1 MRPRTKHNLR
11 QAAICIP
18 IALAAG
24 WGIAGTIIPRMMD
37 HFWTGAMYV
46 MITAICFDILL
57 KRIYPKFAWT
67 RPYEP
72 PTFDFDDPKRI
83 NFTGM
88 QTVSR
93 AWRPGDPSE
102 QLFKTVVIGFD
113 EVVEM
118 QRKSNTEPEDQLIP
132 KLWPSEEELMKFCGK
147 DEGLRA
153 KYYKAWRE
161 ANRMSWHLHHDKD
174 WMVRHLD
181 YAANYEEQERMRK
194 LLLGVWEPKH
204 QIFRYASVPYIEKL
218 CKELVDLGY
227 ADEIVKE
234 LETQPSPISPDLLED
249 IFLDFIYMVRANPNE
264 KAIFKPFPETH
275 A

>member
-1 MRPRTKHNLR
+1 MTPRTKHNLR
-11 QAAICIP
+11 QGAICIP
-18 IALAAG
+18 VALAVG
-24 WGIAGTIIPRMMD
+24 WGIAGTIIPLMGV

-46 MITAICFDILL
+46 MITAICFDIFL
-57 KRIYPKFAWT
+57 KMIYPKFAWT

-83 NFTGM
+83 NFTNIKPR
-88 QTVSR
+88 TLL
-93 AWRPGDPSE
+93 PTE
-102 QLFKTVVIGFD
+102 Q
-113 EVVEM
+113 
-118 QRKSNTEPEDQLIP
+118 
-132 KLWPSEEELMKFCGK
+132 ELMKFCGP
-147 DEGLRA
+147 DEKLRA
-153 KYYKAWRE
+153 MYIEEWRKA
-161 ANRMSWHLHHDKD
+161 NIKSWNLHQDKD

-218 CKELVDLGY
+218 CKEIVDLGY
-227 ADEIVKE
+227 ADEVVKE
-234 LETQPSPISPDLLED
+234 LETQPSPIREDLLID
-249 IFLDFIYMVRANPNE
+249 IFRDLIYMIRANPNE